1 MRHDNLRH
9 LCNLWMAVLLGAGA
23 CGPRTTAK
31 LAPELERRFTAEVI
45 LRQADDQTFRYT
57 EKGSGNSSSWENR
70 AASIIVTKRTVYL
83 HKNEKVGI
91 EIVAGGKNDEWE
103 VHKDGER
110 VLIQNGEGR
119 GRYTW
124 SFTPPSD
131 PGGWTEDIRAVIKAE

>member
-1 MRHDNLRH
+1 MRQDHLRH
-9 LCNLWMAVLLGAGA
+9 LCNLWMAVLLGASA

-31 LAPELERRFTAEVI
+31 LAPELEQRFSSEGI
-45 LRQADDQTFRYT
+45 LRQADDQMFRYT
-57 EKGSGNSSSWENR
+57 EKGSGKSGSWENR
-70 AASIIVTKRTVYL
+70 AASIIVTRRTVYL

-91 EIVAGGKNDEWE
+91 EIVAGGRNDEWE

-124 SFTPPSD
+124 SFAPPSD
-131 PGGWTEDIRAVIKAE
+131 PGGWTEDIRAVIKGL

>member
-1 MRHDNLRH
+1 VTNRIRL
-9 LCNLWMAVLLGAGA
+9 LAVFLLAGPAA
-23 CGPRTTAK
+23 CGPRTTAQ
-31 LAPELERRFTAEVI
+31 LSPELEQRFANEVV
-45 LRQADDQTFRYT
+45 LRQADNQTFRYT

-91 EIVAGGKNDEWE
+91 EIVAGGKNDGWE

-124 SFTPPSD
+124 SFAPPSD
-131 PGGWTEDIRAVIKAE
+131 PAGWTEDIRAVIKGQ